1 MRRFSFNVTG
11 AFSTAM
17 KKDYKK
23 GKVSAEKA
31 RERIHDAAGGI
42 NLATWVLVMG
52 EKDPVVEALE
62 RYKVPVTRSNWIKF
76 SYPDGPPKPWTA
88 EHEAELPE
96 ELQLKSKEDGSIFNE
111 M

>member
-1 MRRFSFNVTG
+1 MLRRPVN
-11 AFSTAM
+11 AFTTPLAASASQHGMLAM
-17 KKDYKK
+17 
-23 GKVSAEKA
+23 S
-31 RERIHDAAGGI
+31 
-42 NLATWVLVMG
+42 
-52 EKDPVVEALE
+52 EKDPVVEALK

-96 ELQLKSKEDGSIFNE
+96 ELQLKSREDGGIFNE